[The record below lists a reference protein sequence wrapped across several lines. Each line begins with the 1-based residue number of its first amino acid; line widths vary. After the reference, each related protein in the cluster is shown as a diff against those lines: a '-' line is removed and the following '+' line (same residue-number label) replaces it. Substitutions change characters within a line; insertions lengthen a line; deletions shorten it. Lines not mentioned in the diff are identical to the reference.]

1 MKHWPIFLF
10 PALLLA
16 ACSTF
21 KSTKT
26 TGGTRPAVTTTPRT
40 TAPSGTTGN
49 AQLDYVSQYKDA
61 AISEMQRTGIPASIK
76 LAQGILESASG
87 QSELARTANNHFG
100 IKCGNNWNGKSYQKK
115 DDDRGSD
122 GNLIESCFR
131 KYEDPSESFYD
142 HSEFLRDPRKS
153 NRYGFLFNLDK
164 RDYKNWARGLQ
175 SAGYATSQTY
185 ANQLIDLI
193 ERLRLYDY
201 DQPGAVDVKPGGV
214 IPANIP
220 PQQRITRVN
229 DVKCVNSREGETL
242 ADVARIYQLKPD
254 KVADYN
260 DRAYSPGQA
269 IPGGTRIFIQGKRDS
284 WHGQATHHFVR
295 EGQTMIEIA
304 QQYGIKL
311 EKLLDR
317 NGLAAGQEPAANE
330 KIRLRGK
337 RSSGENIR
345 LRSETDNTT
354 DPTPAQPAAES
365 PGSMTADNNVLFEM
379 TPDSVKTAP
388 APGSPTGGGMTGKPA
403 TTGVPYPPD
412 PVPGTNTNTG
422 GAPGSVVA
430 PSTPAP
436 QTVPGTA
443 SGNFHTVAKGDTLY
457 NISRRYGTTVARIK
471 QLNNMTND
479 NIQIG
484 QSLRIR

>member
-1 MKHWPIFLF
+1 MKLWPILV
-10 PALLLA
+10 PAILLMA

-21 KSTKT
+21 RSSKT
-26 TGGTRPAVTTTPRT
+26 SGTETPATTTPKT
-40 TAPSGTTGN
+40 MVTGAVSN
-49 AQLDYVSQYKDA
+49 AQTDYVEKYKEA
-61 AISEMQRTGIPASIK
+61 AISEMQRAGIPASIT

-100 IKCGNNWNGKSYQKK
+100 IKCGNNWSGKSYHKK

-122 GNLIESCFR
+122 GNLVESCFR
-131 KYEDPSESFYD
+131 KYEAPDQSFFD

-185 ANQLIDLI
+185 ADQLIDLI

-201 DQPGAVDVKPGGV
+201 DQPGGKDIKPGGV
-214 IPANIP
+214 VPVNVP
-220 PQQRITRVN
+220 PQQRIGRVN

-269 IPGGTRIFIQGKRDS
+269 IPAGTRIFIQSKRDS

-295 EGQTMIEIA
+295 ENQTMIEIA
-304 QQYGIKL
+304 QQYGIKID
-311 EKLLDR
+311 KLLSR
-317 NGLAAGQEPAANE
+317 NGLALGQEPAANE

-337 RSSGENIR
+337 RSSDENIR
-345 LRSETDNTT
+345 LRSETDDTT
-354 DPTPAQPAAES
+354 DPTPAEPATT
-365 PGSMTADNNVLFEM
+365 PGSMTTDNTVLFEM
-379 TPDSVKTAP
+379 TPDDVKP
-388 APGSPTGGGMTGKPA
+388 ATTPATGTGTGSMPGKPA
-403 TTGVPYPPD
+403 TTGVPYPSD
-412 PVPGTNTNTG
+412 PTPSSTTTTTTTPGTILT
-422 GAPGSVVA
+422 PG
-430 PSTPAP
+430 TPAP
-436 QTVPGTA
+436 QTVPGAAT
-443 SGNFHTVAKGDTLY
+443 GPYHTVVKGDTLY
-457 NISRRYGTTVARIK
+457 NISRRYGITVARIK
-471 QLNNMTND
+471 QMNNMTSD

-484 QSLRIR
+484 QTLRIQ

>member
-1 MKHWPIFLF
+1 MKQWLILL
-10 PALLLA
+10 PAILLMA

-21 KSTKT
+21 RSSKT
-26 TGGTRPAVTTTPRT
+26 SGTETPATTTPKT
-40 TAPSGTTGN
+40 MAAGGVSN
-49 AQLDYVSQYKDA
+49 AQTDYIDKYKDA
-61 AISEMQRTGIPASIK
+61 AISEMQRAGIPASIT

-100 IKCGNNWNGKSYQKK
+100 IKCGNNWSGKSYHKK

-122 GNLIESCFR
+122 GNLVESCFR
-131 KYEDPSESFYD
+131 KYENPDQSFFD

-164 RDYKNWARGLQ
+164 RDYRNWARGLQ

-185 ANQLIDLI
+185 ADQLIDLI

-201 DQPGAVDVKPGGV
+201 DQPGGNDIKPGGV
-214 IPANIP
+214 IPVNVP
-220 PQQRITRVN
+220 PQQRIGRVN

-260 DRAYSPGQA
+260 DRAYAPGQA
-269 IPGGTRIFIQGKRDS
+269 IPAGTRIFIQSKRNS

-295 EGQTMIEIA
+295 ENQTMIDIA
-304 QQYGIKL
+304 QQYGIKID
-311 EKLLDR
+311 KLLEC
-317 NGLAAGQEPAANE
+317 NGLTRGQEPAANE

-345 LRSETDNTT
+345 LRSQTDDST
-354 DPTPAQPAAES
+354 DPTPAEPAAPA
-365 PGSMTADNNVLFEM
+365 PGSMTTDNNVLFEM
-379 TPDSVKTAP
+379 TPDKVNP
-388 APGSPTGGGMTGKPA
+388 ATTPANGTGTGGSMPGKPA

-412 PVPGTNTNTG
+412 PAPASTTTAAPGTIQT
-422 GAPGSVVA
+422 PG
-430 PSTPAP
+430 TPAP

-443 SGNFHTVAKGDTLY
+443 AGAYHTVVKGDTLY
-457 NISRRYGTTVARIK
+457 NISRRYGITVARIK
-471 QLNNMTND
+471 QMNNMTSD

-484 QSLRIR
+484 QSLRIQ